1 MKSRNIFFRK
11 KNSNSL
17 VQYTQFYVCSR
28 KKNKQKQREGGKAT
42 TKRIIM
48 ENNKAQREE
57 SERAPD
63 TYTFFFFKRVTLK
76 PARESCATKR
86 SNIYPKYPRESDS
99 QLHRT
104 TNELFNETFKFIPLS
119 HSRVQRGS
127 ATRAV
132 CCNRIH
138 DSRWWWWCWAFREEL
153 RLHSAKKKKN
163 VWEKFTQSLSER
175 ARHNHPQYYTR
186 PRQLW
191 RRAEWQKRRKEN
203 HY

>member
-1 MKSRNIFFRK
+1 MQYLSVYSIATASVSCTSVTCENNENWEILRERSTETRHPRTKFENWMKSRNIFFRK

-63 TYTFFFFKRVTLK
+63 IYTFFFFKRVTLK

-99 QLHRT
+99 QLHRAT
-104 TNELFNETFKFIPLS
+104 IKLF
-119 HSRVQRGS
+119 
-127 ATRAV
+127 
-132 CCNRIH
+132 
-138 DSRWWWWCWAFREEL
+138 D
-153 RLHSAKKKKN
+153 
-163 VWEKFTQSLSER
+163 
-175 ARHNHPQYYTR
+175 
-186 PRQLW
+186 
-191 RRAEWQKRRKEN
+191 
-203 HY
+203 